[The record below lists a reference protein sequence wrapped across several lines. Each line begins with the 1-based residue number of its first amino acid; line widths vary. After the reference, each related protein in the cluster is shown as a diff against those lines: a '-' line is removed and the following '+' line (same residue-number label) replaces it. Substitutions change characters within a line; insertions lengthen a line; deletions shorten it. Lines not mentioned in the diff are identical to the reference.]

1 MGHRI
6 RANFSLMQ
14 SFMDRVVLITGASG
28 GLGTAV
34 TRAFLTAGA
43 SVIGVARSLEAA
55 PNLGPCFMPQ
65 PGDLSLPA
73 GAEETVA
80 AAFARTGRIDC
91 LVHLMGGFAGGQ
103 PVAQTTDETW
113 TRMMDT
119 NLNSAFRVARAVL
132 PKMLAAGYGRM
143 VTVGSRTAVEPAAGL
158 SAYAVAKAGLV
169 ALTRTIAAEVKGT
182 GVTANIEPGGQCD
195 GRSCGLG
202 QTGIHCGTDPL
213 AGLYRSG
220 RCERGGHP
228 DLRLGVSAMLPK
240 AEHRRAAVIGLLN
253 TPELVLSGRS
263 ETFGAIQIT
272 V

>member
-182 GVTANIEPGGQCD
+182 GVTANI
-195 GRSCGLG
+195 
-202 QTGIHCGTDPL
+202 I
-213 AGLYRSG
+213 
-220 RCERGGHP
+220 
-228 DLRLGVSAMLPK
+228 LPSVIDTPSN
-240 AEHRRAAVIGLLN
+240 RAANATGDHAAWVKPESIGELILWLASIEAADVNGAVIPIYG
-253 TPELVLSGRS
+253 S
-263 ETFGAIQIT
+263 A
-272 V
+272 

>member
-1 MGHRI
+1 MRHRI
-6 RANFSLMQ
+6 RANFTVMQ

-65 PGDLSLPA
+65 PADLSLPA

-113 TRMMDT
+113 TRMIDT
-119 NLNSAFRVARAVL
+119 NLNSAFWVARAVL
-132 PKMLAAGYGRM
+132 PKMLAAGYGRI

-158 SAYAVAKAGLV
+158 SAYGVAKAGLV

-182 GVTANIEPGGQCD
+182 GVTANIILPSVIDTPSNRAGNA
-195 GRSCGLG
+195 
-202 QTGIHCGTDPL
+202 TGDHAAWVKPESIAELILWL
-213 AGLYRSG
+213 ASIEAADVNG
-220 RCERGGHP
+220 
-228 DLRLGVSAMLPK
+228 
-240 AEHRRAAVIGLLN
+240 AVI
-253 TPELVLSGRS
+253 
-263 ETFGAIQIT
+263 QIYGSA
-272 V
+272 